1 VSVPPTY
8 EGQPLSDSDKRLV
21 ALFDELEKKQIDF
34 LDEAEKRIIE
44 LTTGLLGV
52 LFAVTAF
59 GDKFP
64 PPYLAGNRPAQWA
77 AVVTLALYI
86 AAMLCG
92 VVTLWPRSY
101 RRYHHNLTR
110 LGEELE
116 NITRHKSR
124 WFTFASGLF
133 VLGSLSL
140 AVLIGAVIFSA

>member
-1 VSVPPTY
+1 MSAPPIY
-8 EGQPLSDSDKRLV
+8 EGQPLSDADKRLI

-34 LDEAEKRIIE
+34 LDEAGKRIVE

-64 PPYLAGNRPAQWA
+64 PPYLAGNRPAQWT

-133 VLGSLSL
+133 VLGSLCL
-140 AVLIGAVIFSA
+140 ALLIGAVIFSA

>member
-1 VSVPPTY
+1 MSVPPTY